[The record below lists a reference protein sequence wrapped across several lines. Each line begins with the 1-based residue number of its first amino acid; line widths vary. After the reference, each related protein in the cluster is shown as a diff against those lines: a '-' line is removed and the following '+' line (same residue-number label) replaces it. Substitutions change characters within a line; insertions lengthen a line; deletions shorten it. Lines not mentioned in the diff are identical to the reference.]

1 MLKYLSDDWMDA
13 AGAALAADRDLAEA
27 SADLDLGI
35 DFEVTS
41 TPLGKRRYGLRFRQ
55 GDVSLVNPPEGD
67 AQVNFSADYET
78 ATAIAT
84 GELPIQVAF
93 MQGRLKLG
101 GDVAVLVRSGAALD
115 RVGDTLASLRDQTE
129 F

>member
-13 AGAALAADRDLAEA
+13 AGAALAADDDLATA
-27 SADLDLGI
+27 SADLDLGV
-35 DFEVTS
+35 DFEVSS
-41 TPLGKRRYGLRFRQ
+41 TPIGKRRYGLRFRQ
-55 GDVSLVNPPEGD
+55 GTVSLVNPPEGD
-67 AQVNFSADYET
+67 AQVSFSADYET
-78 ATAIAT
+78 AVAIAT

-115 RVGDTLASLRDQTE
+115 RVGDVLASLRDQTE